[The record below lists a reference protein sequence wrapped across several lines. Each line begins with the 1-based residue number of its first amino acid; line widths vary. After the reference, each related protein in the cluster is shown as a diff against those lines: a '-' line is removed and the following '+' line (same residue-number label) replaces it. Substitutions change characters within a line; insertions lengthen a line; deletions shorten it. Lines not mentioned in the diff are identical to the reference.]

1 MKLVDVKAVY
11 PKYTNTAQSWREYF
25 WQIIVRV
32 ETDCGVIGWG
42 YGGGGVG
49 AVEANGPTDQS
60 EPVHRGCSRAGRS
73 DSEGELCRLPYR

>member
-11 PKYTNTAQSWREYF
+11 PNYTNTAQSWRVHF

-49 AVEANGPTDQS
+49 AVEVINKHFKELLIGKS
-60 EPVHRGCSRAGRS
+60 V
-73 DSEGELCRLPYR
+73 DSV

>member
-42 YGGGGVG
+42 YGGGGRWSELGLRWWWSVVRVRVTVVVVG
-49 AVEANGPTDQS
+49 G
-60 EPVHRGCSRAGRS
+60 
-73 DSEGELCRLPYR
+73 

>member
-11 PKYTNTAQSWREYF
+11 PKCANTAQSWREYF

-49 AVEANGPTDQS
+49 AVEVINK
-60 EPVHRGCSRAGRS
+60 HF
-73 DSEGELCRLPYR
+73 